1 MGWETS
7 CNGANFVARNLD
19 WNMTKGWQE
28 GNDATEAFF
37 HPVETFRQRFTG
49 LVGEVRGMGFTAMDV
64 WTAQLHY
71 RWSTPAHIRTAKDVL
86 GAEGVS
92 VPTMVGPFGETR
104 DEFRKACELAK
115 DLGAS
120 VLAGSTVL
128 ADTDRAFVLSTLDE
142 FDLRLGLE
150 NHPREHTAA
159 DMLERISAPTG
170 GRVGT
175 TVDTGWYGTQGY
187 DAAKAIREL
196 APYVFAV
203 HLKDV
208 RAAGAH
214 DTCRFGDGVVP
225 LEECVR
231 ALTDIGYGGPV
242 SIEHEPSHYDPA
254 DELVTNREMLEAW
267 LRDASVSR

>member
-1 MGWETS
+1 MGWVIS

-37 HPVETFRQRFTG
+37 RPPETFHERFAA
-49 LVGEVRGMGFTAMDV
+49 LVGEVRRVGFGAMDI

-71 RWSTPAHIRTAKDVL
+71 RWATPRHLSSAKEIL
-86 GAEGVS
+86 AAEGVS
-92 VPTMVGPFGETR
+92 VPTMAGNFGETR

-115 DLGAS
+115 SLGAS

-128 ADTDRAFVLSTLDE
+128 ADKDREFVSANLEE

-150 NHPREHTAA
+150 NHPGEHTAA
-159 DMLERISAPTG
+159 DMLERISAPVG

-214 DTCRFGDGVVP
+214 ETCRFGDGVVP
-225 LEECVR
+225 VEECVT
-231 ALTDIGYGGPV
+231 ALLEIGYNGPL
-242 SIEHEPSHYDPA
+242 SIEHEPDHYNPA
-254 DELVTNREMLEAW
+254 EELVANREMLEVW
-267 LRDASVSR
+267 LGSISVS